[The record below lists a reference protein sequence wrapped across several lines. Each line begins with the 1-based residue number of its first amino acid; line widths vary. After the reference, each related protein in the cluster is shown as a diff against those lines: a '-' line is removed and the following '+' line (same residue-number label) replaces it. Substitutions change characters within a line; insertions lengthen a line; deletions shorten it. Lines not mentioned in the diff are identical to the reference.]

1 MDDSYNHINKLQS
14 KSKKKKSS
22 VITVKIY
29 DLNSVRDIT
38 IDLNNGKD
46 RSKLKHII
54 MHEGHRLRKRDKY
67 RYTML
72 LEKTKLS

>member
-14 KSKKKKSS
+14 KLKKKKSS

-54 MHEGHRLRKRDKY
+54 MHEGH
-67 RYTML
+67 
-72 LEKTKLS
+72 

>member
-1 MDDSYNHINKLQS
+1 MLDSYNQINS
-14 KSKKKKSS
+14 EKKQKRSS

-29 DLNSVRDIT
+29 DLNLVRDVV

-54 MHEGHRLRKRDKY
+54 LYEGHRLRKRDKY

-72 LEKTKLS
+72 LEKTKLR

>member
-1 MDDSYNHINKLQS
+1 MDDINNINKKAVS
-14 KSKKKKSS
+14 NKKSS

-29 DLNSVRDIT
+29 DLNSTRDVV

-54 MHEGHRLRKRDKY
+54 QHEGHRLRKRDKY
-67 RYTML
+67 RYAML

>member
-1 MDDSYNHINKLQS
+1 MNK
-14 KSKKKKSS
+14 KMKPKKKSS

-29 DLNSVRDIT
+29 DLNSTRDIV

-54 MHEGHRLRKRDKY
+54 MYEGHRLKKRDKY
-67 RYTML
+67 RYSML
-72 LEKTKLS
+72 LEKTKLR

>member
-1 MDDSYNHINKLQS
+1 MIDSYNMNK
-14 KSKKKKSS
+14 KTKPKKKSS

-29 DLNSVRDIT
+29 DLNSTRDIV

-54 MHEGHRLRKRDKY
+54 MYEGHRLKKRDKY
-67 RYTML
+67 RYSML
-72 LEKTKLS
+72 LEKTKLR

>member
-38 IDLNNGKD
+38 IDLNN
-46 RSKLKHII
+46 LKT
-54 MHEGHRLRKRDKY
+54 GD
-67 RYTML
+67 
-72 LEKTKLS
+72 